1 MKANAERLIG
11 LHALYSDRV
20 RELKR
25 LGSMESENCERFFRP
40 GQERLTRPESC
51 IGEAIQQTKDSSDE
65 YGQEDDFEDVWS
77 DMVDSGD
84 VCAVCIKV
92 REYKK
97 EKIKAIRHLAAVR
110 AAITRVGRKSE
121 TYMREQGE
129 MV

>member
-1 MKANAERLIG
+1 MKSNAERLIG
-11 LHALYSDRV
+11 LHALYSDRI

-25 LGSMESENCERFFRP
+25 LGSRESDNCQRFLRP
-40 GQERLTRPESC
+40 DQEWFPRPESC
-51 IGEAIQQTKDSSDE
+51 IGEAIQQTRDSSDE

-77 DMVDSGD
+77 DMVDSGG
-84 VCAVCIKV
+84 VCAACIKV

-97 EKIKAIRHLAAVR
+97 EKMKAIRHLAAVR